1 MATSVVQGNET
12 TAEAAI
18 VAMEAAMDGLTI
30 SNTYAQGV
38 VKVGSG
44 EFRYYFIYN

>member
-1 MATSVVQGNET
+1 MATSVVQGSET
-12 TAEAAI
+12 TAKAAI